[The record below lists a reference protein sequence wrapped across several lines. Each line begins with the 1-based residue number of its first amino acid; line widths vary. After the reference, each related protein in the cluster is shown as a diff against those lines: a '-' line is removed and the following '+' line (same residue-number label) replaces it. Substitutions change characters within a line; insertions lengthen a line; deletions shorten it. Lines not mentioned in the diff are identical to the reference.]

1 VTIQESGWSRSGTGP
16 MSQILKATAEAFGVK
31 RDEILSRRRH
41 MYLVRARHVAMYLM
55 RETLGA
61 SYPVIGRFFAMD
73 HSTVIPAYRG
83 IAAALPTDEKLRERV
98 DLVRAII
105 AGKTETKQPAVD
117 LGLDGG
123 NREKIIQQ
131 IKDNIQGIWVALKAL
146 ERAA

>member
-1 VTIQESGWSRSGTGP
+1 MRLGRRRVSDRRRIRVLSWVRRRVDSRVDRSAPVTIQESGWSRSGTGP

-73 HSTVIPAYRG
+73 H
-83 IAAALPTDEKLRERV
+83 
-98 DLVRAII
+98 
-105 AGKTETKQPAVD
+105 
-117 LGLDGG
+117 
-123 NREKIIQQ
+123 
-131 IKDNIQGIWVALKAL
+131 
-146 ERAA
+146 

>member
-1 VTIQESGWSRSGTGP
+1 MSSMQRRKAYRRVLSRLRLYVSERVDRSAPVTIQESGWSRSGTGP

-105 AGKTETKQPAVD
+105 AGKTET
-117 LGLDGG
+117 
-123 NREKIIQQ
+123 
-131 IKDNIQGIWVALKAL
+131 
-146 ERAA
+146 